1 MKTFS
6 KIIKFPI
13 TQDKIINVTITK
25 KRMKNIRLSIS
36 KTGDVKISMP
46 YSTSYSYA
54 YQFLVRKRGWIS
66 NQFNQ
71 IHLNLSKYSCNF
83 NDNGNIFLLGNNYP
97 LHIVNGSKNS
107 VIFNNYIKDENVNT
121 SISKQNLKTPYGFT
135 IYVKD
140 PAVNIKDLF
149 IKWCKKYFLDFF
161 ANRLNYIYSQMFKN
175 ITPPSIKIKT
185 MKTMWGNCNFVKNIV
200 TLNLYLA
207 KTPLVCID
215 YVIVHELAHLIHHN
229 HSKEFH
235 NLVTTILPDW
245 KDRKKLLNTY
255 SLAF

>member
-1 MKTFS
+1 MKIVIGADHGGLEYKE
-6 KIIKFPI
+6 KIKNYY
-13 TQDKIINVTITK
+13 DTI
-25 KRMKNIRLSIS
+25 
-36 KTGDVKISMP
+36 
-46 YSTSYSYA
+46 
-54 YQFLVRKRGWIS
+54 FRKYGV
-66 NQFNQ
+66 Q
-71 IHLNLSKYSCNF
+71 
-83 NDNGNIFLLGNNYP
+83 YP
-97 LHIVNGSKNS
+97 LIQIRK
-107 VIFNNYIKDENVNT
+107 
-121 SISKQNLKTPYGFT
+121 
-135 IYVKD
+135 
-140 PAVNIKDLF
+140 
-149 IKWCKKYFLDFF
+149 
-161 ANRLNYIYSQMFKN
+161 
-175 ITPPSIKIKT
+175 